1 MLSAS
6 ASSSRRGRS
15 AALEPGT
22 AVLLTGLSDKFKDRK
37 PAKRAAKAKAAKPK
51 TRKYKLLKSKNLHV
65 ECFIDDAW
73 HPATIK
79 CALEE
84 GGEFF
89 LEGYEYTVVYDEDG
103 YQEKRVYDHHMRF
116 AA

>member
-37 PAKRAAKAKAAKPK
+37 PAKAKAAKPK

-79 CALEE
+79 C

-89 LEGYEYTVVYDEDG
+89 LEGYEYWVVYDEDG
-103 YQEKRVYDHHMRF
+103 YQEKHVYDQYMRLP
-116 AA
+116 A

>member
-22 AVLLTGLSDKFKDRK
+22 AALLTGLSDKFKDRK
-37 PAKRAAKAKAAKPK
+37 PAKAKAEPK
-51 TRKYKLLKSKNLHV
+51 KRKYTLLKSKNLHV

-103 YQEKRVYDHHMRF
+103 YQEKRVYDQYMRF

>member
-37 PAKRAAKAKAAKPK
+37 PAAKAKAAKPK

-73 HPATIK
+73 HPAKIK
-79 CALEE
+79 C
-84 GGEFF
+84 GTQFF

-103 YQEKRVYDHHMRF
+103 YQEDRVYDEYMRIP
-116 AA
+116 A